1 MKKKLG
7 NDVEFQITVTRL
19 GVAEDFTNATD
30 ILVKVYQ
37 HNGNCGY
44 VVASYERTNNVF
56 DVYLLADNLSL
67 GTYDCDISYKLPDV
81 NSPTGTRSCSGSY
94 RSVFTVVKNTE
105 DEDDEGQ
112 GIVINVGYV
121 KDGASAYV
129 YIASASDTLGS
140 NFSYP
145 ADLTQDY
152 IAILS
157 TTIGITP
164 EASDFAGLWFSKID
178 AYRAAVIGGYT
189 GTEEEFF
196 AEEQNRVEAEL
207 LRVSAE
213 QTRALNEISRNNAEI
228 LRESNEDTRQENEL
242 SRISAENTREDSEGD
257 RISAEVIRSSNEVN
271 RINAELLRNSNESTR
286 GINEG
291 IRQDNEVT
299 RIANENIRIANE
311 GDGTSGRVK
320 AELDRVAA
328 EAVREVIKDSMIE
341 LNENPPKLIEANDR
355 LVWHYWDLSTH
366 AYVSSS
372 LSGALNWRGVY
383 VAGSTYI
390 PLDVVSYN
398 ESTWLCIAESTGNL
412 PTTAY
417 FVPLAKGS
425 YQYWLEAGNTGT
437 EVDYLDWLRKP
448 ATDAATAAN
457 TAANLANQKAVL
469 ADEKALLADQKATEA
484 NTAAGSANNAATA
497 ANNAA
502 SAVTSAINAQI
513 VEVGFDILDSNTIL
527 STGDG
532 QASFLITSVLNG
544 FSLVGVI
551 ARVMTASSSG
561 LPTFQI
567 RKNATDL
574 LSTLLTIDATETT
587 SLTATTPAIIIE
599 AQKTVAT
606 GDIIYIDCDVAG
618 TGTKGENIILQ
629 FQQ

>member
-129 YIASASDTLGS
+129 YIASASDTSGS

-157 TTIGITP
+157 TTIEITP

-178 AYRAAVIGGYT
+178 AYRAAVIGGYM

-196 AEEQNRVEAEL
+196 AEEQNRVEAEIA
-207 LRVSAE
+207 REEAE
-213 QTRALNEISRNNAEI
+213 A
-228 LRESNEDTRQENEL
+228 LREE
-242 SRISAENTREDSEGD
+242 
-257 RISAEVIRSSNEVN
+257 
-271 RINAELLRNSNESTR
+271 
-286 GINEG
+286 
-291 IRQDNEVT
+291 
-299 RIANENIRIANE
+299 
-311 GDGTSGRVK
+311 VK
-320 AELDRVAA
+320 ADME
-328 EAVREVIKDSMIE
+328 E
-341 LNENPPKLIEANDR
+341 LNAHQPILIEVDGR

-366 AYVSSS
+366 AYVSSG

-383 VAGSTYI
+383 VAGSTYM

-398 ESTWLCIAESTGNL
+398 ESTWLCITESTGNL

-437 EVDYLDWLRKP
+437 YEEYLLWLDSKEDKLPDTPENPDVKYLNGLRQWAIITLRHNSLIDPNGDPNYLHVTTGAQTFAGVKTFSSSPIIPIPTADYQGAPKKYVNDQDALRVANTTLETTEEVIAETLVILKNRIDALQKIINDMILGTVQIDNLDIIKTLNLFGKTNLVLSGAAAPAIAPDFLGQLYIKTTATKAAWIATNNTAVGDWL
-448 ATDAATAAN
+448 
-457 TAANLANQKAVL
+457 
-469 ADEKALLADQKATEA
+469 
-484 NTAAGSANNAATA
+484 
-497 ANNAA
+497 
-502 SAVTSAINAQI
+502 QI
-513 VEVGFDILDSNTIL
+513 G
-527 STGDG
+527 
-532 QASFLITSVLNG
+532 
-544 FSLVGVI
+544 
-551 ARVMTASSSG
+551 
-561 LPTFQI
+561 
-567 RKNATDL
+567 
-574 LSTLLTIDATETT
+574 
-587 SLTATTPAIIIE
+587 
-599 AQKTVAT
+599 
-606 GDIIYIDCDVAG
+606 
-618 TGTKGENIILQ
+618 
-629 FQQ
+629 